1 MVNPTPTAAGDSD
14 SDVSQLPIHSQVQ
27 KIKKEIEKIKHPSLQ
42 QSEMNTHLLLRGIS
56 ISKPRSRSPLGL
68 AAERPISVGN

>member
-1 MVNPTPTAAGDSD
+1 MDYSTAALDSD
-14 SDVSQLPIHSQVQ
+14 SEVSQVPIHSQVE

-42 QSEMNTHLLLRGIS
+42 QSDMNTHLLLRGIS

-68 AAERPISVGN
+68 PSDTPISVGN